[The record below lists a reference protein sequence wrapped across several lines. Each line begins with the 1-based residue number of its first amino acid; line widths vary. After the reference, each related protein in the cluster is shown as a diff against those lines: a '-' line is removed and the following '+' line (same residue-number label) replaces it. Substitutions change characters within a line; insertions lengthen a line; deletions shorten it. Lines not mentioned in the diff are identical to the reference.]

1 MVGDNPVL
9 GDNEPRPL
17 TERLGVFI
25 TNDYEYD
32 RPMCALVDVL
42 SSNLWPSLCTAH
54 RRNQAAKNGC
64 ENRSDRRLVVNHH
77 NCETTKLEITRNA
90 GECIGRIVH
99 PSSQKSPAAFRRR
112 ARGRSRATNGDR
124 RAHGVTCA
132 MGQSP
137 HLGRIWLLIRL
148 K

>member
-1 MVGDNPVL
+1 MVGDNPVF

-17 TERLGVFI
+17 IERLGVFI
-25 TNDYEYD
+25 ANDYEYD
-32 RPMCALVDVL
+32 RSMCALVDVL

-64 ENRSDRRLVVNHH
+64 GDHQ
-77 NCETTKLEITRNA
+77 TRNHQERRRMHREDRA
-90 GECIGRIVH
+90 SLQLKM
-99 PSSQKSPAAFRRR
+99 PTAFRRR
-112 ARGRSRATNGDR
+112 ARGRSRATNG
-124 RAHGVTCA
+124 AHGVTCA